1 MDGRV
6 VYRPVLDSKKLIH
19 IGFAA
24 NYRTPN
30 ESLNEEDKNIFIYK
44 SPGVSTIDNR
54 NIAMATIDH
63 AAYQIKFGT
72 ELLVYYHRFCL
83 QSEYIR
89 THVERDNAFKNYVAQ
104 GAYLQCSW
112 LLSGETYLYDESV
125 ACAGRPEGKVWRF
138 VHDLTI

>member
-1 MDGRV
+1 MVDNEVNNLKKASHGYALDGRV

-89 THVERDNAFKNYVAQ
+89 THVERDNAFIR
-104 GAYLQCSW
+104 
-112 LLSGETYLYDESV
+112 LSKMTTPATMISARDGK
-125 ACAGRPEGKVWRF
+125 RPFIW
-138 VHDLTI
+138 HLSS

>member
-72 ELLVYYHRFCL
+72 RIYWFIITVSACKVNIYVLMWNETMLL
-83 QSEYIR
+83 R
-89 THVERDNAFKNYVAQ
+89 TMWHKEPTFSALGFYPEKLICTMNLLHVPVVRRKK
-104 GAYLQCSW
+104 
-112 LLSGETYLYDESV
+112 SGGL
-125 ACAGRPEGKVWRF
+125 F
-138 VHDLTI
+138 TI

>member
-63 AAYQIKFGT
+63 VAYQIKFGT

-89 THVERDNAFKNYVAQ
+89 THVERDNAFRTMWHKEPTFSALGFYPEKLICTMN
-104 GAYLQCSW
+104 
-112 LLSGETYLYDESV
+112 LLHVPVVRKE
-125 ACAGRPEGKVWRF
+125 KVWRF

>member
-1 MDGRV
+1 M
-6 VYRPVLDSKKLIH
+6 
-19 IGFAA
+19 
-24 NYRTPN
+24 
-30 ESLNEEDKNIFIYK
+30 
-44 SPGVSTIDNR
+44 STIDNR

-83 QSEYIR
+83 HSEYIR

-125 ACAGRPEGKVWRF
+125 ACAGRPEGKSLEVCSRF
-138 VHDLTI
+138 NY

>member
-1 MDGRV
+1 MDNEVNNLKKASHGYALDGRV

-63 AAYQIKFGT
+63 VAYQIKFGT

-83 QSEYIR
+83 RSEYIR
-89 THVERDNAFKNYVAQ
+89 THVE
-104 GAYLQCSW
+104 
-112 LLSGETYLYDESV
+112 
-125 ACAGRPEGKVWRF
+125 
-138 VHDLTI
+138 

>member
-1 MDGRV
+1 MDNEVNNLKKASHGYALDGRV

-89 THVERDNAFKNYVAQ
+89 IMWNETMLLRTMCTRSLPSVLLAFIRRN
-104 GAYLQCSW
+104 
-112 LLSGETYLYDESV
+112 LSV
-125 ACAGRPEGKVWRF
+125 R
-138 VHDLTI
+138 